1 MKKIKIKDGLIL
13 VDTKDFKLVS
23 NYKWSRTRDGY
34 VIRIENKKSI
44 LLHRFLLQP
53 SKNQYIDHINHNK
66 LDNRRKNNRICTK
79 SQNCMNR
86 KKSNTIT
93 SGIVGVGWIAEKNEW
108 RASLTLKGKFINLGY
123 FKNKKDAIRARQ
135 QAEIKYFKEFRPI

>member
-66 LDNRRKNNRICTK
+66 LDNRLKNIRICTQ

-86 KKSNTIT
+86 KKSNTNT